1 MRGFVKDWFN
11 LVSSQSRDLLFSETC
26 WVNAISRSKYC
37 ENGVSAKV
45 ALTIFN
51 DTMWVKSFL
60 MLVLNSTG
68 SKMVLEIRS
77 NTFAFLT
84 AMKCNRVFCYF
95 FFIIATKHI
104 VCLLLQISNICR
116 LFTFRCVSVI
126 ERLICK
132 KSTTFLK
139 YIWYYTQLEQYSMHT
154 FSRNSSIGLSVWY
167 LVRYGWLK
175 QVAIS
180 HKLYWDL
187 VKTS

>member
-1 MRGFVKDWFN
+1 MGSFHRPFKLTYDFDSRRQQTVFLHMVYYQLVWYYTFLIHINLEHSLIHIDFSVHLPFRDSEPKSVWRQIVILLASWMRGFVKEWFN

-68 SKMVLEIRS
+68 SKMVLETRS
-77 NTFAFLT
+77 NTFASLT

-95 FFIIATKHI
+95 F
-104 VCLLLQISNICR
+104 S
-116 LFTFRCVSVI
+116 
-126 ERLICK
+126 
-132 KSTTFLK
+132 
-139 YIWYYTQLEQYSMHT
+139 
-154 FSRNSSIGLSVWY
+154 
-167 LVRYGWLK
+167 
-175 QVAIS
+175 
-180 HKLYWDL
+180 
-187 VKTS
+187 